1 MRDYDNMPK
10 IDWQD
15 DKATLARIKA
25 QINLQEPV
33 IIRFP
38 DDFNLTVNALTC
50 GCETKSDMLL
60 RCQPQT
66 LFSALAESNDLPM
79 LNELGKLA
87 HYRGQVVDINH
98 VKQSL
103 VVYD

>member
-10 IDWQD
+10 IDWCD
-15 DKATLARIKA
+15 DKATVARIKA

-38 DDFNLTVNALTC
+38 DDFKLTVDALAC
-50 GCETKSDMLL
+50 GCEKKSDMLL
-60 RCQPQT
+60 RCQSQA
-66 LFSALAESNDLPM
+66 LFSALAKSNDLPV

-87 HYRGQVVDINH
+87 HDRGQVVDIDPA
-98 VKQSL
+98 KQSL